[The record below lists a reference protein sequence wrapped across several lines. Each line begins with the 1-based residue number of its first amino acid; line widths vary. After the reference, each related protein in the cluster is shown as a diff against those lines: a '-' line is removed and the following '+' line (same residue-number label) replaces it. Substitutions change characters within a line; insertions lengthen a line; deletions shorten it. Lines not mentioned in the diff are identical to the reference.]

1 MSSDLWSKVDQYIGG
16 TLLEDDPALD
26 AALKSSDAA
35 GLPAIAVS
43 PPQGKQLHILAQM
56 IGAKRVLE
64 IGTLG
69 GYSTIWLAR
78 ALPAD
83 GQVITLEYDPK
94 HAEVARENLN
104 RAGVG
109 DRVEVRVGAALD
121 SLPQLEGMAPFDFF
135 FIDADKVNNPN
146 YFEWAV
152 KLSHPGS
159 VIVVDNTVRGGGVA
173 DAESTDESIK
183 GTRALYE
190 KAGADRRVTAS
201 AIQTVGS
208 KGYDGYLIARVN

>member
-1 MSSDLWSKVDQYIGG
+1 MNDLWDKVDQYIGG
-16 TLLEDDPALD
+16 TLLGDDPVLQ

-56 IGAKRVLE
+56 IGARRILE

-78 ALPAD
+78 AVPAD
-83 GQVITLEYDPK
+83 GRVISLEFDPK
-94 HAEVARENLN
+94 HAEVARENIA
-104 RAGVG
+104 RAGLE

-121 SLPQLEGMAPFDFF
+121 SLPGLEGGEPFDFF

-173 DAESTDESIK
+173 DAGSTDESIK

-190 KAGADRRVTAS
+190 KVGADERVTAT
-201 AIQTVGS
+201 AVQTVGS
-208 KGYDGYLIARVN
+208 KGYDGFLMARVN

>member
-1 MSSDLWSKVDQYIGG
+1 VNEDLWHKVDQYISGK
-16 TLLEDDPALD
+16 LIEDD
-26 AALKSSDAA
+26 AALEAALKASDAA

-78 ALPAD
+78 AVPAD
-83 GQVITLEYDPK
+83 GRVITLEYDPK
-94 HAEVARENLN
+94 HAEVARENLA

-121 SLPQLEGMAPFDFF
+121 SLPQLEGEEPFDFF

-159 VIVVDNTVRGGGVA
+159 VIIVDNTVRGGAIAGDSSEPNVA
-173 DAESTDESIK
+173 

-190 KAGADRRVTAS
+190 KVGADKRVTAT
-201 AIQTVGS
+201 AVQTVGS
-208 KGYDGYLIARVN
+208 KGYDGYLMARVN